1 MRRRKRW
8 KRRWRKRRERRS
20 NVPTLCALCGLSY
33 ARSRCRIC
41 GRPVC
46 DDCMGES
53 GVCKACAET
62 LCELCRRNL
71 AIGRC
76 AVCGRLVCEECSV
89 QLNPVIRVCRECY
102 SKGLR
107 PVYKP
112 PARLALL
119 VERMGLR

>member
-1 MRRRKRW
+1 MKRVC
-8 KRRWRKRRERRS
+8 R
-20 NVPTLCALCGLSY
+20 VCGLSY
-33 ARSRCRIC
+33 ATRVCRIC

-46 DDCMGES
+46 DGCIDED
-53 GVCKACAET
+53 GVCKACKET

-89 QLNPVIRVCRECY
+89 QLNPVVRVCKECY

-107 PVYKP
+107 PTARP
-112 PARLALL
+112 PRSLVLL